1 MKVTHKSRILI
12 RLQNIVFVVLF
23 LAVMGMLA
31 WLSTRYSITSDW
43 TEGSRNSL
51 SPASI
56 SLLQTIPDSVE
67 ITAFVRSAEEKQYI
81 RQLIDRYR
89 SHKKNLTLKFVD
101 PDSEPQLTRE
111 MGITNPMELVV
122 RYGKRSQNISNI
134 TEQTLTNAL
143 QRVARSSDQFIVFV
157 TGHGERDI
165 NGQANHDLR
174 TWSQQL
180 ENKGFRTQTINL
192 VETPQIPS
200 NTAVLVIAG
209 PRVKLLP
216 GEVHLIRKYL
226 EQGGNLLWL
235 ADPGKV
241 QYGLQPIAEYLDF
254 EFVPGTIV
262 DPTTQ
267 LFGVRDPRMAIVTSY
282 NVHPVTRNFK
292 EMTIFPQAEGIDI
305 DESEKWKSSSLLQT
319 APGSWSETGVMK
331 GQLELNRGED
341 ISGPL
346 TIAAAFTR
354 DTGNGDKEQRII
366 VVGDGDF
373 LSNTYIGN
381 VGNLDLG
388 MNMINWLSNQDSFI
402 AIPAKTANDITL
414 QIAPVTA
421 AVIGFGFWLL
431 FPLVLLG
438 IGVVVWL
445 RRRRR

>member
-1 MKVTHKSRILI
+1 MKVTQKSRFMI

-31 WLSTRYSITSDW
+31 WLSTRYSFTSDW
-43 TEGSRNSL
+43 TQGSRNSL

-56 SLLQTIPDSVE
+56 SLLQTIPDDVE

-81 RQLIDRYR
+81 RQLVDRYKAR
-89 SHKKNLTLKFVD
+89 KKNITIKFID

-111 MGITNPMELVV
+111 MGITSSMELVV
-122 RYGKRSQNISNI
+122 RYGKRSQNITNV

-165 NGQANHDLR
+165 HGEANHDLR

-180 ENKGFRTQTINL
+180 QNRGLRTQTINL
-192 VETPQIPS
+192 AEAPQIPA
-200 NTAVLVIAG
+200 NTAVLVIAS
-209 PRVKLLP
+209 PSVNLLP
-216 GEVHLIRKYL
+216 AEVHRIKKYL
-226 EQGGNLLWL
+226 EQGGNMLWL
-235 ADPGKV
+235 ADPGKSRH
-241 QYGLQPIAEYLDF
+241 GLEPIAEYLDF

-267 LFGVRDPRMAIVTSY
+267 VFGVRDPRMAIVSSY

-305 DESEKWKSSSLLQT
+305 DESDKWKTSSLLQT

-354 DTGNGDKEQRII
+354 DSGNADREQRVI

-373 LSNTYIGN
+373 LSNTFIGN
-381 VGNLDLG
+381 VGNLNLG

-402 AIPAKTANDITL
+402 SIPAKTANDITL
-414 QIAPVTA
+414 QIAPMTA
-421 AVIGFGFWLL
+421 AIIGFGFWLL
-431 FPLVLLG
+431 LPLLLLG
-438 IGVVVWL
+438 AGIYIWL